1 MCVSISS
8 TVALVCLF
16 GPKVY
21 IVIFQPHKN
30 VRQGATPSLSTASRS
45 FPKPFI
51 PPSSPTEPAV
61 NFTSNNGSVRTSH
74 FPNSIQTH
82 GVIETVNDMFS
93 DSLEEDED
101 EFCDD
106 SSFIPKPTED
116 KATSTNESWINLLC
130 TQFNFSRIMKHLYYV
145 FNIKSSR
152 LPRSEFQNHFSYILY
167 MITH

>member
-1 MCVSISS
+1 MCVSISA

-21 IVIFQPHKN
+21 IVLCQPHKN
-30 VRQGATPSLSTASRS
+30 VRQGAAPSLSTASRS

-51 PPSSPTEPAV
+51 PPSSPTEPAM
-61 NFTSNNGSVRTSH
+61 NYSSNNGSVRTAH
-74 FPNSIQTH
+74 THYPNSIQTH
-82 GVIETVNDMFS
+82 GIIETVNDMFS

-116 KATSTNESWINLLC
+116 KATSTNE
-130 TQFNFSRIMKHLYYV
+130 T
-145 FNIKSSR
+145 
-152 LPRSEFQNHFSYILY
+152 
-167 MITH
+167 

>member
-1 MCVSISS
+1 MCVSISA

-30 VRQGATPSLSTASRS
+30 VRQGATPSLQSAASSRG

-51 PPSSPTEPAV
+51 PSVNNQTAICSKPTYTSYE
-61 NFTSNNGSVRTSH
+61 SNNGHVKGVTKVMNSVHTTTS
-74 FPNSIQTH
+74 T
-82 GVIETVNDMFS
+82 IETINDVFS

-101 EFCDD
+101 EFCDE

-116 KATSTNESWINLLC
+116 KATST
-130 TQFNFSRIMKHLYYV
+130 
-145 FNIKSSR
+145 
-152 LPRSEFQNHFSYILY
+152 SEQ
-167 MITH
+167 